1 MNEVSK
7 ILEAKTHE
15 LLTIDAGVPVIE
27 AVRRMVEANVGSLL
41 VTEDGEIV
49 GIVTER
55 DYLRRV
61 ALEGRDENA
70 AAVREIMSSPLVVV
84 GCETTVEE
92 CMALMTERR
101 IRHLPV
107 VEDGTIVGL
116 VSIGD
121 LVKFTSKRQSV
132 EIVADKE
139 SKKPAPE
146 VGAAITR
153 RCFELGL
160 SMNIVALRGMGGVF
174 RIAPPLTI
182 TDAELDLG
190 LSILDQAIADVAG

>member
-7 ILEAKTHE
+7 ILEEKTGE
-15 LLTIDAGVPVIE
+15 LLTIDGGMPVID

-41 VTEDGEIV
+41 VTEDEEIV

-84 GCETTVEE
+84 GCETTIEE
-92 CMALMTERR
+92 CMALMTEQR
-101 IRHLPV
+101 IRHVPV
-107 VEDGTIVGL
+107 VEGETIVGL

-132 EIVADKE
+132 EIQYLTNY
-139 SKKPAPE
+139 
-146 VGAAITR
+146 IT
-153 RCFELGL
+153 
-160 SMNIVALRGMGGVF
+160 
-174 RIAPPLTI
+174 T
-182 TDAELDLG
+182 
-190 LSILDQAIADVAG
+190 AG

>member
-132 EIVADKE
+132 EIQYLTNY
-139 SKKPAPE
+139 
-146 VGAAITR
+146 IT
-153 RCFELGL
+153 
-160 SMNIVALRGMGGVF
+160 
-174 RIAPPLTI
+174 T
-182 TDAELDLG
+182 
-190 LSILDQAIADVAG
+190 AG

>member
-61 ALEGRDENA
+61 ALECRDENA

-132 EIVADKE
+132 EIQYLTNY
-139 SKKPAPE
+139 
-146 VGAAITR
+146 IT
-153 RCFELGL
+153 
-160 SMNIVALRGMGGVF
+160 
-174 RIAPPLTI
+174 T
-182 TDAELDLG
+182 
-190 LSILDQAIADVAG
+190 AG